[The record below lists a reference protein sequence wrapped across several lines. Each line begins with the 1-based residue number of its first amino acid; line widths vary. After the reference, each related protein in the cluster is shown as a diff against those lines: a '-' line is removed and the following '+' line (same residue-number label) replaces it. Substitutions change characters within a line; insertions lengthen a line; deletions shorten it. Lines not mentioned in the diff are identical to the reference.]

1 MTIEKN
7 PLGNTLR
14 YAASGKKKKPIVAVE
29 KDPELL
35 SAIIPTILG
44 GFDRFKL
51 TPDRLAAIISDADA
65 GDPREQAALFS
76 TIQEKEPIIG
86 AHLQTRRLAVL
97 SCPWEIRSDAHPKEA
112 EAMTK
117 ELQKAGL
124 SRAMGHLLDAVGTG
138 YAGVSVDWE
147 PGAARVKGFVP
158 IMPDVFMFDEGGFP
172 AIIPYVGASEKPIS
186 EYHPAQIL
194 YVTGEAKIGLPCRK
208 GLMRTLLWMYLFK
221 NAAFRDWGVFLERFG
236 IPFILGKIPSG
247 DFNNKEKRE
256 TLLKALL
263 GVRSGGVGVGTTET
277 DMQILNGAASG
288 NQTAYE
294 AYQRYCDEIITLCI
308 LGQLASSDKAG
319 GLSKGTAQEQVRQ
332 DILAAD
338 CNMLSEV
345 INGHLVRYM
354 AELSYSL
361 PPDDFEFVIDYELPE
376 DMNISAERDAKIAA
390 ATGCKLSRKY
400 AMEKYGVELE
410 EPEPP
415 PPQLQMPNNV
425 GKNGNKSDNEGEN
438 GNDGGD
444 NGGKPSAQ
452 FSDLQGIGP
461 ADKIVKAAMSRM
473 VEADAFAAWRI
484 PIDGAIAKVFG
495 DLDPESET
503 LVEDFRERA
512 PKFLE
517 ARPGLMDA
525 FTADDF
531 VKNLQGALLASY
543 LNGIL
548 PADFW
553 RRKGTAK

>member
-1 MTIEKN
+1 MSIEKN

-14 YAASGKKKKPIVAVE
+14 FAPSGKKRRPLTTVDDDA
-29 KDPELL
+29 ELL
-35 SAIIPTILG
+35 SVIIPTLMSG
-44 GFDRFKL
+44 MDRFKL
-51 TPDRLAAIISDADA
+51 TPDRLVAIITDADA
-65 GDPREQAALFS
+65 GDPREQASLFS

-112 EAMTK
+112 KAMTR
-117 ELQKAGL
+117 ELKKANL
-124 SRAMGHLLDAVGTG
+124 SKAMANLLDAVGTG
-138 YAGVSVDWE
+138 YAGVTVDWE
-147 PGAARVKGFVP
+147 PGAALVKGFVP
-158 IMPDVFMFDEGGFP
+158 IMPDAWVFDEGGLP
-172 AIIPYVGASEKPIS
+172 AITPYVGATEKALS

-194 YVTGEAKIGLPCRK
+194 YVSGEAKVGLPCRK

-221 NAAFRDWGVFLERFG
+221 NAAFRDWGCFLERFG
-236 IPFILGKIPSG
+236 MPFILGKIPSG
-247 DFNNKEKRE
+247 DFNSKEKRE
-256 TLLKALL
+256 TLLKCLL

-294 AYQRYCDEIITLCI
+294 TYQRYCDEIITLSI
-308 LGQLASSDKAG
+308 LGQLASSDDAG
-319 GLSKGTAQEQVRQ
+319 GLSKGTAQEEVRQ

-338 CNMLSEV
+338 CLMLTEC
-345 INGHLVRYM
+345 INSYLVRYM
-354 AELSYSL
+354 AELKYNL
-361 PPDDFEFVIDYELPE
+361 PADDFEFVIDYELPE

-410 EPEPP
+410 EPEPSP
-415 PPQLQMPNNV
+415 MQPIV
-425 GKNGNKSDNEGEN
+425 GQNGKTADNSAKDGN
-438 GNDGGD
+438 GV
-444 NGGKPSAQ
+444 KAM
-452 FSDLQGIGP
+452 SDLQDIGP
-461 ADKIVKAAMSRM
+461 ADRIVRAAMARM

-484 PIDGAIAKVFG
+484 PIDTAIANAFG

-503 LVEDFRERA
+503 LVEDFRARA

-517 ARPGLMDA
+517 QLPGLMDA

-531 VKNLQGALLASY
+531 VSNLQGALLASY

-553 RRKGTAK
+553 RRKGTPK